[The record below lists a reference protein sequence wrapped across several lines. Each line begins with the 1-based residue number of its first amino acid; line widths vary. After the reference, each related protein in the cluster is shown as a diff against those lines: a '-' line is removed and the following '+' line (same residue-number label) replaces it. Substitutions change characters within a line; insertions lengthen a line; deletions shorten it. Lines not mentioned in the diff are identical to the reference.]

1 MSVELRLDRVTAGYG
16 RHVVLRDVDLVV
28 PAGATVALLGAN
40 GAGKSTLL
48 RTAAGLLRPFNGKI
62 CLGDRRIEH
71 LPEHARMEL
80 GLSFLTEVNQGI
92 FRQLTVRENL
102 AMFARGKN
110 VADAIDRAVSAF
122 PILKE
127 RLSQEAGSMS
137 GGQQQMVSVCRA
149 LIADAPVILADEL
162 SLGLAPVVVD
172 EIYEVVARFRAEG
185 RSLLLVEQYVA
196 RALALADYVCILHK
210 GRVAFVGEPEQCR
223 DQHIFEQ
230 YVGSV
235 A

>member
-1 MSVELRLDRVTAGYG
+1 ME
-16 RHVVLRDVDLVV
+16 DL
-28 PAGATVALLGAN
+28 P
-40 GAGKSTLL
+40 
-48 RTAAGLLRPFNGKI
+48 
-62 CLGDRRIEH
+62 D
-71 LPEHARMEL
+71 HARMKL

-102 AMFARGKN
+102 AMFARGKD
-110 VADAIDRAVSAF
+110 VPGAIERAVSAF
-122 PILKE
+122 PILGE

-137 GGQQQMVSVCRA
+137 GGQQQMLSVCRA
-149 LIADAPVILADEL
+149 LIVDAPVILADEL
-162 SLGLAPVVVD
+162 SLGLAPVIID

-196 RALALADYVCILHK
+196 RALALADYVYILHK

-223 DQHIFEQ
+223 QQHIFEQ